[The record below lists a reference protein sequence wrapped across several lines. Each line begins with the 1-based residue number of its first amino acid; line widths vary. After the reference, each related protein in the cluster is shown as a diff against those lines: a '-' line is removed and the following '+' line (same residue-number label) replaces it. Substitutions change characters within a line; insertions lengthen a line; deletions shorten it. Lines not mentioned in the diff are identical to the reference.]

1 VRNARHR
8 PAAVAGVSA
17 LVAVALLVGAIALV
31 LVQPQGGAGNE
42 GILTLAVEVLAL
54 AVTGALIVTG
64 QPRHP
69 IGWIYI
75 ASALLIGLGMFATA
89 YAALAQQLPLPFG
102 PAAVAIFTIS
112 WFAGSLL
119 PITIGLLLFPDGRLP
134 SRRWR
139 AVVAITAVGYLAVVG
154 NNTLA
159 GRPEYETLHNLAGL
173 GLLAIPVAILAS
185 VGSLVRRWRHALGL
199 ERQQLKWVGAAAL
212 FLALDVVALIVL
224 AAVGAI
230 PESGGVSAALLALGI
245 ALMPVAVGIA
255 ILRHRLYDIDVLI
268 SQTLVYGSLTA
279 VLGAGYFGS
288 VILLQAVLVPITSGS
303 EAAVAVSTLGVVAV
317 FSPARRWIQGL
328 VDRRFYRSRYDAQRT
343 LDRFSSQMR
352 DEVDLDALSRE
363 LLATVAETMQPA
375 QAGLWLRRGDHR

>member
-1 VRNARHR
+1 M
-8 PAAVAGVSA
+8 AGVSA
-17 LVAVALLVGAIALV
+17 LVAVALLAGAIALV
-31 LVQPQGGAGNE
+31 LVQPRGGADNE

-102 PAAVAIFTIS
+102 PVALAVFTIS

-139 AVVAITAVGYLAVVG
+139 AVVAITAVGYLAIVG

-159 GRPEYETLHNLAGL
+159 ERPEYETLHNLAGL
-173 GLLAIPVAILAS
+173 GLLAIPAAILAS
-185 VGSLVRRWRHALGL
+185 VGSLVRRWRHALGV

-212 FLALDVVALIVL
+212 FLALDVVAVIVL
-224 AAVGAI
+224 ATVGAI

-245 ALMPVAVGIA
+245 ALVPVAVGIA

-268 SQTLVYGSLTA
+268 SQTLVYGSLSA

-288 VILLQAVLVPITSGS
+288 VILLQAVLAPITSGS

>member
-1 VRNARHR
+1 M
-8 PAAVAGVSA
+8 AGVSA
-17 LVAVALLVGAIALV
+17 LVAVALLAGAIALV
-31 LVQPQGGAGNE
+31 LVQPRGGAGNE
-42 GILTLAVEVLAL
+42 GILALAVEVLAL

-102 PAAVAIFTIS
+102 PVALAVFTIS

-139 AVVAITAVGYLAVVG
+139 AVVAITAVGYLAIVG

-159 GRPEYETLHNLAGL
+159 ERPEYETLHNLAGL
-173 GLLAIPVAILAS
+173 GLLAIPAAILAS
-185 VGSLVRRWRHALGL
+185 VGSLVRRWRHALGV

-212 FLALDVVALIVL
+212 FLALDVVAVIVL
-224 AAVGAI
+224 ATVGAI

-245 ALMPVAVGIA
+245 ALVPVAVGIA

-268 SQTLVYGSLTA
+268 SQTLVYGSLSA

-288 VILLQAVLVPITSGS
+288 VILLQAVLAPITSGS